1 MKWLWTRWEIRL
13 RKTKKKTRTH
23 IRSSHYGIYLM
34 WILDFA
40 GYDLFFHLIQIYVL
54 DSKLSRGILGVI
66 DLLLTSMRSITAR
79 EDLVW
84 GGLVFVHFFYNNV
97 LLVFNEKLISLCNC
111 HFIDSTQL
119 LIPIVL
125 PFTQIL
131 TFMVKCYMGWKVCKN
146 DAIWPLCPSLQ
157 LGTMTE

>member
-13 RKTKKKTRTH
+13 RETKKKTRTH

-97 LLVFNEKLISLCNC
+97 LLVFNEKLISYATAILSILRNYWY
-111 HFIDSTQL
+111 L
-119 LIPIVL
+119 LFYL
-125 PFTQIL
+125 LLKFL
-131 TFMVKCYMGWKVCKN
+131 LSWLN
-146 DAIWPLCPSLQ
+146 AIWGGKFAKMMPFEPSAPPSN
-157 LGTMTE
+157 

>member
-1 MKWLWTRWEIRL
+1 MYASLGLAIAFSLTYGCLRWSDCRL
-13 RKTKKKTRTH
+13 GERYVYMRRKKKKTRTH

-40 GYDLFFHLIQIYVL
+40 HYDLFFHLIQIYVL

-66 DLLLTSMRSITAR
+66 DLLLTSMRSVTAR

-111 HFIDSTQL
+111 YFIDPTQL

-125 PFTQIL
+125 PFTQIF
-131 TFMVKCYMGWKVCKN
+131 TFSNG
-146 DAIWPLCPSLQ
+146 
-157 LGTMTE
+157 